1 MQLRLVAGIGILI
14 AVLVV
19 FPALALPDIRDIS
32 SAPRTGT
39 AWVTL
44 HDINGSG
51 TSENLTIAYAVGD
64 VSEIPLWGIS
74 ENQTSGLVTVTLK
87 NSTPERYF
95 IISSKPAIE
104 GSYVVNTVTVENCSE
119 PLLVNSMDFAVVSS
133 TANYYADIVP
143 DGKQHEWVDLD
154 WKDPGMDL
162 SLMIY
167 APDGMF
173 GPYTDMSD
181 GRRDGRI
188 FLDVASRLNVT
199 PGHWFFKV
207 QNERQDRIPYTLN
220 TYSA

>member
-1 MQLRLVAGIGILI
+1 MQLRLVAGIGILLTI
-14 AVLVV
+14 LVV
-19 FPALALPDIRDIS
+19 FPVLALPDIRDIS
-32 SAPRTGT
+32 SAPKIGT

-51 TSENLTIAYAVGD
+51 IPENLTVTYAVGD

-74 ENQTSGLVTVTLK
+74 ENHSSGLVTVTLN

-95 IISSKPAIE
+95 IQSSKPAME

-119 PLLVNSMDFAVVSS
+119 SLLVNSMDFAVVPTTS
-133 TANYYADIVP
+133 NYYADIVP
-143 DGKQHEWVDLD
+143 DKKQHEWVDLD

-167 APDGMF
+167 APDGTF
-173 GPYTDMSD
+173 GPYTDMAD
-181 GRRDGRI
+181 GRKDGRI

-207 QNERQDRIPYTLN
+207 QNERQDRIAYTLN